1 VTDQRVIQ
9 IEWSDVKR
17 RFIDSVRHGKRWG
30 QAHQRTLRELH
41 ANPYAASD
49 WHGGSGA
56 QTLEWLDHGYFAP
69 ELQAATEVVPE
80 TTRVRAGWSE
90 EDGDIDVGRLYG
102 GYDDFYL
109 EVSPSDT
116 KPGLTLTADV
126 FFAALVHQS
135 TVKAYGAWLAGLI
148 STLETRGYDLE
159 VGLRT
164 PVERLYSGKAKT
176 EPVEITVKR
185 SGELSDFTEWSALFA
200 PTGLRHLVFTAFGV
214 ASEKV
219 GRSQTEHMASASRKP
234 QWRVTYDATENR
246 LHVSVNQIQGGR
258 DAFPA
263 DLMNAQLADC
273 GLI

>member
-30 QAHQRTLRELH
+30 QAHQLTLRELH

-56 QTLEWLDHGYFAP
+56 QTLVWLDHGYFAP

-135 TVKAYGAWLAGLI
+135 TV
-148 STLETRGYDLE
+148 E